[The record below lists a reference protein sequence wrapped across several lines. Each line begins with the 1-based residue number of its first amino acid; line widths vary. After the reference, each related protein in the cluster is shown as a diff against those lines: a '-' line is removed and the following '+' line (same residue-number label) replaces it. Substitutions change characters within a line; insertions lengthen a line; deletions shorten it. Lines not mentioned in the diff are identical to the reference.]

1 MKLKLSAL
9 LVSSLLLAACSNMPV
24 NMGDADA
31 KTVATGS
38 AGGANNTNA
47 NKQLEHCDRPY
58 GTIAIEEDQNANWF
72 SVLSGTYRLKSTVPV
87 LSLMIQQSNCFV
99 VVNRGRAMQN
109 IMGERALQQSGE
121 IRSGSNF
128 GKGQMVSADYTL
140 IPEVMFSQKGTG
152 GVGGALGSF
161 GGVAG
166 LIGVVASGLQ
176 SNEASTML
184 TLVDNRSSVQVGA
197 AEGSAKNFD
206 FALGGFLAGMGG
218 GGGAGGF
225 TNTPEGKIIAGA
237 FMDSYNQLMQ
247 AMRNYQPQS
256 MGDRGMGTGG
266 RLAVDGASQQGG
278 YRGQKASL
286 KQAQQILS
294 QKGYD
299 VGTPDGKMGAKTRD
313 ALSQYQ
319 SEQGLRVTGR
329 LDAATAAEM
338 AK

>member
-9 LVSSLLLAACSNMPV
+9 LVSSILLSACSNMPV
-24 NMGDADA
+24 SMGDAGA

-58 GTIAIEEDQNANWF
+58 GTIAIEEDQSANWF

-99 VVNRGRAMQN
+99 VVNRGKAMQN

-121 IRSGSNF
+121 MRSGSNF

-152 GVGGALGSF
+152 GVGAGL

-166 LIGVVASGLQ
+166 LIAVVAGGLQ

-206 FALGGFLAGMGG
+206 FALGGILGGAGA
-218 GGGAGGF
+218 AGGF

-266 RLAVDGASQQGG
+266 RLNVDGASQQGG
-278 YRGQKASL
+278 YQGQKVSL
-286 KQAQQILS
+286 KQSQQILS

>member
-1 MKLKLSAL
+1 
-9 LVSSLLLAACSNMPV
+9 
-24 NMGDADA
+24 
-31 KTVATGS
+31 
-38 AGGANNTNA
+38 
-47 NKQLEHCDRPY
+47 
-58 GTIAIEEDQNANWF
+58 
-72 SVLSGTYRLKSTVPV
+72 
-87 LSLMIQQSNCFV
+87 
-99 VVNRGRAMQN
+99 MQN
-109 IMGERALQQSGE
+109 MMGERALQQSGE
-121 IRSGSNF
+121 MRAGSNF

-140 IPEVMFSQKGTG
+140 IPEIMFSQKGTG
-152 GVGGALGSF
+152 GVGGALGAF

-166 LIGVVASGLQ
+166 LIGAVAGGLK

-197 AEGSAKNFD
+197 AEGSAQNYD
-206 FALGGFLAGMGG
+206 FALGGFLGGLGGAGA
-218 GGGAGGF
+218 AGGF

-237 FMDSYNQLMQ
+237 FMDSYNQLIE
-247 AMRNYQPQS
+247 AMRTYKAQS

-278 YRGQKASL
+278 YKGSKVSL
-286 KQAQQILS
+286 KRAQEILS
-294 QKGYD
+294 EKGYD

-319 SEQGLRVTGR
+319 SEQGLPVTGR